1 MKQVRNCII
10 STLCQLLEEN
20 SAQIKC
26 HVQNAWNVMSVNA
39 MLCCLE
45 TNCEKSVKC
54 ISFTQYLIDHLVPKI
69 H

>member
-10 STLCQLLEEN
+10 STLFQLLKEN

-26 HVQNAWNVMSVNA
+26 HVQNAWNVINA
-39 MLCCLE
+39 MLCSLE